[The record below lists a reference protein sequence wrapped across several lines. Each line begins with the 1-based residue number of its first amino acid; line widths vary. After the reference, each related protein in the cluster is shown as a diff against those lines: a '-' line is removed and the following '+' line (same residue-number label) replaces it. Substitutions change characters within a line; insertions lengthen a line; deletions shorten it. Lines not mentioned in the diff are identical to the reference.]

1 MKRNFLAGL
10 LALLVG
16 LPIGWI
22 LTMMATPVLWRLEPI
37 LKMEL
42 ASHSG
47 PSDWV
52 FYLGWG
58 IVVPS
63 LFLLFKRIFTK
74 ASQT

>member
-22 LTMMATPVLWRLEPI
+22 LTMMATPVLWRLDPI

-42 ASHSG
+42 ACHSG